1 MARRSG
7 VSIHTTSYQNFKGV
21 DFSTDPCLVDTYR
34 SPWAVNM
41 IADTGGMPE
50 KRMGWRTLWEIQQ
63 PVNGLFTAVIDQK
76 THFIAHGGTR
86 IYEWFPDKAP
96 NLLKYGVS
104 DSPSRAV
111 NMGGKL
117 WIMTGGEYLVYD
129 GVKVEDVSESA
140 YVPTT
145 VIGAD
150 PAGGGEFFESPNLL
164 QRKRK
169 NEFIPDGESTEYHL
183 DTTELDSDAVHATVW
198 GDDMTE
204 NAGFTVD
211 REKGIVTFDTA
222 PEKPVVG
229 KEGGV
234 IITFSK
240 TVEGYSDRIS
250 KCRIMTTFGVGAA
263 DRLVVSGNPEFPNR
277 DWTSELNDPTYFPD
291 LGYNLA
297 GGEATAIM
305 GYRRI
310 GEYLAIIKEDNGQ
323 DSTVFLRSAS
333 LNSDGDVVFQTR
345 QSIAGVGAVS
355 RGGFGNILDEQL
367 FLAGTGVYAI
377 TTNALTAE
385 RIVQNRSFYV
395 DTRLTAEPNLE
406 KAEAVS
412 WNGMYLIAVNGH
424 VYLLDGRQDKSYKAK
439 SQGDY
444 VYECYY
450 WENVPAVC
458 WLNHKDG
465 ATETLYFGTE
475 DGKIC
480 RFNSD
485 IDTMLRYNDNGAAIF
500 ACWST
505 KSDDD
510 DDVTLLKTMIKKGN
524 SVTIKPYT
532 RSSAQICFRT
542 DQDPIEWEATRDML
556 DIFDWEDI
564 DFSRFTFNA
573 NDAPREVL
581 FNTKV
586 KKYKRLQIIV
596 KNDAVNEGF
605 GLFSIT
611 KHFVVGNF
619 AKR

>member
-50 KRMGWRTLWEIQQ
+50 KRMGWRTLWDLTQ
-63 PVNGLFTAVIDQK
+63 PINGLFTAVIDQK
-76 THFIAHGGTR
+76 THFIAHSGQNM
-86 IYEWFPDKAP
+86 YEWFPDQAP
-96 NLLKYGVS
+96 KLLRSGLTNEK
-104 DSPSRAV
+104 SRAV

-117 WIMTGGEYLVYD
+117 WILTGDEYLVYD
-129 GVKVEDVSESA
+129 GIKVEPASEEA
-140 YVPTT
+140 YIPTT

-150 PAGGGEFFESPNLL
+150 PAGGGEVFESPNLI
-164 QRKRK
+164 QKKRK

-183 DTTELDSDAVHATVW
+183 DSTDLDSDAIHVTVW
-198 GDDMTE
+198 GDDMVE

-211 REKGIVTFDTA
+211 REKGIVTFDTP
-222 PEKPVVG
+222 PEKPTVG

-234 IITFSK
+234 IIEFSK
-240 TVEGYSDRIS
+240 TVKGYSDRIS

-291 LGYNLA
+291 LGYNLT
-297 GGEATAIM
+297 GGETTAIM

-310 GEYLAIIKEDNGQ
+310 GEYLAIVKEDNGQ

-333 LNSDGDVVFQTR
+333 LNSDGEVVFQTR

-385 RIVQNRSFYV
+385 RIVQNRSFFV
-395 DTRLTAEPNLE
+395 DTKLTAEPDLE
-406 KAEAVS
+406 NAEAVS
-412 WNGMYLIAVNGH
+412 WNGMYLIAVNSH

-485 IDTMLRYNDNGAAIF
+485 IDTMLRYNDDGAAIF

-542 DQDPIEWEATRDML
+542 EQDPIEWEATRDML